1 MRRIFDNIIA
11 LLVVVIVLFLVI
23 PLKSQMLDI
32 LLVCNIG
39 LSIMILMITMSI
51 SDALEF
57 SIFPS
62 LLLITTLFR
71 LGMNVS
77 STRLILGNGGYA
89 GEVINSFG
97 ELITGGNIVI
107 GFVIFIIIVLVQF
120 IVITK
125 LSLIHI

>member
-71 LGMNVS
+71 
-77 STRLILGNGGYA
+77 RIYR
-89 GEVINSFG
+89 
-97 ELITGGNIVI
+97 
-107 GFVIFIIIVLVQF
+107 
-120 IVITK
+120 
-125 LSLIHI
+125 